1 MVETTDMGLEA
12 QSNLTDRI
20 KMGYNGI
27 EHYNQMR
34 VSIQALSVMVRT
46 IFLCQYVNFI
56 PVHQF

>member
-34 VSIQALSVMVRT
+34 VSIQVLSVVVRPT
-46 IFLCQYVNFI
+46 FPCQCVNFI